1 MILLVLAFHALHVVR
16 AKLIEVYMRENCV
29 LSTHVVLVDSRD
41 LINMGSVILTLKLMP
56 ESPETDLPALT
67 VDATK
72 LIEEFGAE
80 VGKVEEVPV
89 AFGLKA
95 LMLTIIYNEDMGSTD
110 SVEEKISALENVNS
124 VDVTSVTR
132 AMG

>member
-1 MILLVLAFHALHVVR
+1 
-16 AKLIEVYMRENCV
+16 
-29 LSTHVVLVDSRD
+29 
-41 LINMGSVILTLKLMP
+41 MP